1 MRCQT
6 ISCMKKILSIVV
18 FSLLVISSY
27 GQDKSKALNINVI
40 PQPVAASGG
49 NGKLVLTDIA
59 IAAQSA
65 DEVNVANMLQEFFK
79 ANAIRSV
86 VSGTSSANIKLVTKN
101 DPSLGNEGYKLS
113 VTPKDVTITAN
124 SGAGLFYGVQSLF
137 QIISVGKKIEL
148 PVLEVSDQPRF
159 SWRGLHLDV
168 GRHFFPVSFIKK
180 YIDVM
185 AHYKYNTFHWHLTE
199 DQGWRIEIKKY
210 PKLQEIAA
218 NRKETVIGHAS
229 TKTRDEVKK
238 YDGIPHGGYYT
249 QEEVKEVVAY
259 AAQRYVTIVPEIE
272 MPGHAQA
279 ALAAYPNLGCTGGPY
294 EVVTTWGVFKEV
306 FCAGKETTFEFLED
320 VLDEVIPLFPGKYVH
335 VGGDECPKDRWKTCP
350 NCQQRMK
357 TENLKDEH
365 ELQSYFIQ
373 RMEKYI
379 NSKGKTVI
387 GWDEI
392 LEGGLAPNA
401 AVMSWRG
408 EEGGI
413 AAAQQNHDVVMTPG
427 KWCYFDHYQAPA
439 EKEPLAIGG
448 FLPVSLVY
456 SYEPVPPSL
465 NKEQAKHVLGSQGN
479 VWTEYMATSD
489 YVEYMVYPRAIAL
502 SEVLWSPKE
511 SRNYDNFVERLKVNQ
526 KLLDLWKINY
536 AKHVFAA
543 DKAEVKK

>member
-1 MRCQT
+1 
-6 ISCMKKILSIVV
+6 MKKILSIVIL
-18 FSLLVISSY
+18 SLLIVCSY
-27 GQDKSKALNINVI
+27 GQDKSKALNINLI
-40 PQPVAASGG
+40 PQPVSASTG
-49 NGKLVLTDIA
+49 NGKLVLNNIT

-65 DEVNVANMLQEFFK
+65 DEVNVANMLQEFLN
-79 ANAIRSV
+79 ANAIKSSV
-86 VSGTSSANIKLVTKN
+86 SSTGAGNIKLITKN
-101 DPSLGNEGYKLS
+101 DPALGGEGYKLS
-113 VTPKDVTITAN
+113 ITPKDITITAN
-124 SGAGLFYGVQSLF
+124 AGAGLFYGVQSLF
-137 QIISVGKKIEL
+137 QMISPGKKIEL
-148 PVLEVSDQPRF
+148 PVLEITDQPRF
-159 SWRGLHLDV
+159 PWRGLHLDV

-185 AHYKYNTFHWHLTE
+185 SHFKYNTFHWHLTE

-238 YDGIPHGGYYT
+238 YDGTPHGGYYT
-249 QEEVKEVVAY
+249 QDEVKEVVAY
-259 AAQRYVTIVPEIE
+259 AAQRYITIVPEIE

-448 FLPVSLVY
+448 FLPLSLVY
-456 SYEPVPPSL
+456 SYEPVPASL
-465 NKEQAKHVLGSQGN
+465 DKEQAKHVLGSQGN
-479 VWTEYMATSD
+479 VWTEYMATTD

-511 SRNYDNFVERLKVNQ
+511 TRNYDNFVERLKTNQ
-526 KLLDLWKINY
+526 KLLDLWKVNY
-536 AKHVFAA
+536 AKHVFTEG
-543 DKAEVKK
+543 KAEVKK